1 MVERVSKQPT
11 HSVGESYTYLLEWG
25 EGSYPPIP
33 LIMLFLL
40 LLISILFVSFPPELW
55 PYLMTV
61 PYIDASFALE
71 LNED

>member
-11 HSVGESYTYLLEWG
+11 HSVGESYIYLLEWG
-25 EGSYPPIP
+25 EGSYPRFP

-40 LLISILFVSFPPELW
+40 LLISMLFVSFPPEHW

-61 PYIDASFALE
+61 QYTDAWFALS
-71 LNED
+71 LNEG